1 MAIIL
6 FPTVWKRFSTGLE
19 PFGENSLSGE
29 NLQCVRS
36 FLLRLLSGKVAK
48 YLHFYRTAIKINE
61 LVPLKRQKATF

>member
-6 FPTVWKRFSTGLE
+6 FPTVWKRFSKGLD
-19 PFGENSLSGE
+19 FFWENTLSGE
-29 NLQCVRS
+29 YLQCVRS

-61 LVPLKRQKATF
+61 FVPLKRQKATF

>member
-6 FPTVWKRFSTGLE
+6 FPTVWKRFSKGLE
-19 PFGENSLSGE
+19 YTLSGE
-29 NLQCVRS
+29 FLQCVRS